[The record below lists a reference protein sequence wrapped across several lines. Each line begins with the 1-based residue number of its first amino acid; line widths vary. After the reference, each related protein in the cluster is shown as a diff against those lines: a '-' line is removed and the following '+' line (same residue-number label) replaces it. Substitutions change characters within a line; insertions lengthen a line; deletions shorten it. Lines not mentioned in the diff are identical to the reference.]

1 MNTPRSRNYTLIE
14 LIVVIAIIMIL
25 AALIVPALR
34 SAKESAKKTQCL
46 ANQKNIGQY
55 VQFFAQNNKN

>member
-25 AALIVPALR
+25 AAGLDITGFLIIRKIMSIDV
-34 SAKESAKKTQCL
+34 
-46 ANQKNIGQY
+46 
-55 VQFFAQNNKN
+55 